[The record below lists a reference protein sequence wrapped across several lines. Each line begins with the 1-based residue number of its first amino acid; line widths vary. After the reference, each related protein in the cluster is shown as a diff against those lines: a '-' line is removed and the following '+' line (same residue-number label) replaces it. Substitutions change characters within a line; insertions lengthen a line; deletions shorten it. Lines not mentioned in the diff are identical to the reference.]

1 MGVFIA
7 AFVVTSLPIYYLL
20 FLIAGVLT
28 VVGITLVRDGVI
40 GKEDVEH
47 SELEAKS

>member
-1 MGVFIA
+1 MFIA

-28 VVGITLVRDGVI
+28 VVGITLVRDGI
-40 GKEDVEH
+40 MGKADVEH
-47 SELEAKS
+47 SEVEA